1 MIRVRLF
8 READLPEVRE
18 MNPDM
23 AEEICDFSELIPESI
38 VAAEE
43 EDRFLGA
50 AYLAKTSSFMRPELG
65 DGRCFV
71 RGRFRAVPGDALEI
85 EASEALLHAL
95 QESVRKLQ
103 DQDPEHRVILQIF
116 RDAKELLFTEFMM
129 DCGFFPQHMM
139 LAMERDL
146 SLPLEGLAELPEGF
160 CLTRHADPDEFS
172 YFEKHSALSSE
183 AFGGMPD
190 SIEELRFQIRHGT
203 IVWAVTEGEKLI
215 ASMATAKIN
224 AETTATE
231 RIFCRKE
238 YQRRGITTTMMSAVL
253 RELAEQG
260 YQRARLTLFSD
271 NLPAWNLYRKL
282 GYELTETMMEYHYE
296 TNPER
301 RGY

>member
-116 RDAKELLFTEFMM
+116 RDAKELLSQLVEEERQRKRISGREFMGDHGGHDM
-129 DCGFFPQHMM
+129 DDDF
-139 LAMERDL
+139 D
-146 SLPLEGLAELPEGF
+146 
-160 CLTRHADPDEFS
+160 DE
-172 YFEKHSALSSE
+172 
-183 AFGGMPD
+183 D
-190 SIEELRFQIRHGT
+190 
-203 IVWAVTEGEKLI
+203 
-215 ASMATAKIN
+215 
-224 AETTATE
+224 
-231 RIFCRKE
+231 
-238 YQRRGITTTMMSAVL
+238 
-253 RELAEQG
+253 
-260 YQRARLTLFSD
+260 
-271 NLPAWNLYRKL
+271 
-282 GYELTETMMEYHYE
+282 HY
-296 TNPER
+296 N
-301 RGY
+301 